1 MVWPKPLSSTVPHF
15 WPFSLRAQG
24 IRALQDHAR
33 RGSVRRGSTLHAKAK
48 LGALGK
54 QRSMADS
61 MALLHAKKKLMGNH
75 FKRRATVEM
84 LKHKDASFLKS
95 VPLFHSMTERQLH
108 GLAEALRTEVVQNGH
123 TIIGQGD
130 ESNGKFYIIAK
141 GKVLVEKDA
150 EHIATL
156 SKGDFFGERALLS
169 GGRRNS
175 ACIALKSVMLFTL
188 DKEAFDRVKDFGQ
201 ARSQILTR
209 IMISIRPSIRMKFPR
224 LHLIRY

>member
-1 MVWPKPLSSTVPHF
+1 MSHSSGNGDSSLS
-15 WPFSLRAQG
+15 
-24 IRALQDHAR
+24 
-33 RGSVRRGSTLHAKAK
+33 
-48 LGALGK
+48 
-54 QRSMADS
+54 
-61 MALLHAKKKLMGNH
+61 
-75 FKRRATVEM
+75 RRAC
-84 LKHKDASFLKS
+84 A
-95 VPLFHSMTERQLH
+95 PR
-108 GLAEALRTEVVQNGH
+108 VVSTGH

-209 IMISIRPSIRMKFPR
+209 ILISVRPSKRMKFPRLPFARVISDLIQRILISVRPSIRMKFPR
-224 LHLIRY
+224 LHLVRY

>member
-1 MVWPKPLSSTVPHF
+1 MK
-15 WPFSLRAQG
+15 
-24 IRALQDHAR
+24 
-33 RGSVRRGSTLHAKAK
+33 RGSTIHAGAVGRPG
-48 LGALGK
+48 LGDRQKSIAGESL
-54 QRSMADS
+54 
-61 MALLHAKKKLMGNH
+61 ALLHAKKKLLGGH

-141 GKVLVEKDA
+141 GKVLVEKDD

-201 ARSQILTR
+201 ARCPRYQILTR
-209 IMISIRPSIRMKFPR
+209 V
-224 LHLIRY
+224 L